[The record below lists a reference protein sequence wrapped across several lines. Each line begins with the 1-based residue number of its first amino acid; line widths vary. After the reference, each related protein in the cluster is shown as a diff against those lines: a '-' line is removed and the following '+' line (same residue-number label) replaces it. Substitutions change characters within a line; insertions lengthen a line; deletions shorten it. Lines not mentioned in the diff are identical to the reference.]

1 MSQNECCCSII
12 MNNIDEIYQE
22 SVNKA
27 AKKLSKAV

>member
-1 MSQNECCCSII
+1 MSQNECCWSRI
-12 MNNIDEIYQE
+12 MSNIDEIYEE